1 MRRLTSRFTL
11 FCALWALCLTSA
23 AAQRGP
29 TATPRRTAAG
39 AQRKAPAMDYRFAA
53 YGGLATG
60 DQLDVGFALQGSF
73 RIVPVGWP
81 VAVRIDPYL
90 AHHSGDVG
98 ITLPGFDPSID
109 FTLFGA
115 AGHVEYTFPT
125 TGTDVAPFVLG
136 GLGLY
141 HGSVSV
147 DFPGGLSGGGDDTNF
162 GLSFGGGIRFAK
174 RWVAELQFKLIDEF
188 DTVPILVGIRF

>member
-1 MRRLTSRFTL
+1 MGRLTYRLTL
-11 FCALWALCLTSA
+11 ICVLSALCQTSA
-23 AAQRGP
+23 AAQRRP
-29 TATPRRTAAG
+29 TATPGRAA
-39 AQRKAPAMDYRFAA
+39 ARVQRKAPATDYRFAV

-60 DQLDVGFALQGSF
+60 DQLDMGFALQGSF

-81 VAVRIDPYL
+81 VAVRIDPYF
-90 AHHSGDVG
+90 ARHSGDIG
-98 ITLPGFDPSID
+98 FTLPGFDPNID
-109 FTLFGA
+109 FTLLGA

-125 TGTDVAPFVLG
+125 TGTDFQPFVLG

-147 DFPGGLSGGGDDTNF
+147 DFPGGFSGGGDDTNS